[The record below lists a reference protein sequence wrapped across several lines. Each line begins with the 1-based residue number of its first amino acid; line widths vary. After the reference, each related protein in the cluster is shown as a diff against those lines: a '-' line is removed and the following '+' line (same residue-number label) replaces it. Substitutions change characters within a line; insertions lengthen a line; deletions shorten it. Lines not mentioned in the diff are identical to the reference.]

1 MSNFVFW
8 KCEEVDSIV
17 KGFFYSNI
25 LLFVQILY
33 RSGMLIYV
41 WFYGLGGVTLEYFPF
56 ISFVSCPLAIFVH
69 FPCLLKKDSSFFV
82 YLFFFFVL
90 LDFFIHILSLISYG
104 KKMIKN
110 KPHLLKVQ
118 RCSSEIRHRY
128 ADNLL
133 DNCLTCLPLGWPI

>member
-69 FPCLLKKDSSFFV
+69 FPGLLKKDSSFFV
-82 YLFFFFVL
+82 YLFFFCIVSFFLFISFL
-90 LDFFIHILSLISYG
+90 LFPM
-104 KKMIKN
+104 KKN

-128 ADNLL
+128 VDNLL